1 MLLCG
6 SHFIC
11 LWPGIVLLHVTGFE
25 PFVITLS
32 TTADPGGAM
41 DIGTSSYSQLLFE
54 GLGMNIV
61 LALVVNLL
69 ATHAMN
75 LTTPVFSGAGMALT
89 IPASV
94 VADIVLHGNAVSS
107 TTQWAGMLSIVA
119 GFLGLV
125 LDTTKAGS
133 G

>member
-6 SHFIC
+6 SHFVC

-25 PFVITLS
+25 PFVISLS

-41 DIGTSSYSQLLFE
+41 DIGASSYSQLFVE

-107 TTQWAGMLSIVA
+107 TTQWAGMLLIVA

-125 LDTTKAGS
+125 LDTAKAGS